1 MCKANYRGE
10 GGNLEQKLVGCLG
23 IRKMCQ
29 SGATCLPAECCFS
42 EPALQKPTQ
51 RVGLGESG
59 RNIAGMKLVFAMT

>member
-1 MCKANYRGE
+1 
-10 GGNLEQKLVGCLG
+10 
-23 IRKMCQ
+23 MCQ